1 MAGINVIAR
10 IREIVTPIAVN
21 TAKLWSG
28 AIGLEI
34 SEMNPI
40 TVVMPARRT
49 ALITSFKPL
58 KTALRYFSLSSSP
71 SVMSRAT

>member
-1 MAGINVIAR
+1 MNVIAR

-28 AIGLEI
+28 AMGLEI

-40 TVVMPARRT
+40 TVVIPARRT
-49 ALITSFKPL
+49 ALITSCNPL
-58 KTALRYFSLSSSP
+58 KTASVYFSLSSSP